1 MTHLIPGEQESV
13 TASSFW
19 GRADHPHNLCPMG
32 LRSAARQSRMPVLI
46 YWATVRLAMTTAYGQ
61 RFGPQLAD
69 PSSVCWDFQA
79 HTGKS
84 PLLVPEQDREN
95 SRSKSCGTPL
105 FWCLFWNP
113 SCLFLGLKAAL
124 NTLPDLAADRLPRG
138 CRPPSKQHFRS
149 IALILLHSPNICHIN
164 PFKQASDQTV
174 AWLKKLAK
182 KRTEP

>member
-1 MTHLIPGEQESV
+1 MPYGAAQ
-13 TASSFW
+13 
-19 GRADHPHNLCPMG
+19 
-32 LRSAARQSRMPVLI
+32 RSAAISHARAHLLGNSPAGNDHSLWTKIWPPARRSQQCVLGLSG
-46 YWATVRLAMTTAYGQ
+46 T
-61 RFGPQLAD
+61 P
-69 PSSVCWDFQA
+69 
-79 HTGKS
+79 TGKS
-84 PLLVPEQDREN
+84 PLLAPEQDREN
-95 SRSKSCGTPL
+95 PRSKSCGTPL

-149 IALILLHSPNICHIN
+149 IALILLHSPNICRIN

>member
-1 MTHLIPGEQESV
+1 M

-79 HTGKS
+79 HHGQDSAVGPRTRQGKFKVQI
-84 PLLVPEQDREN
+84 LWHTAVLVPILE
-95 SRSKSCGTPL
+95 P
-105 FWCLFWNP
+105 
-113 SCLFLGLKAAL
+113 FLPISWIESGSQYSA
-124 NTLPDLAADRLPRG
+124 
-138 CRPPSKQHFRS
+138 
-149 IALILLHSPNICHIN
+149 
-164 PFKQASDQTV
+164 
-174 AWLKKLAK
+174 
-182 KRTEP
+182 